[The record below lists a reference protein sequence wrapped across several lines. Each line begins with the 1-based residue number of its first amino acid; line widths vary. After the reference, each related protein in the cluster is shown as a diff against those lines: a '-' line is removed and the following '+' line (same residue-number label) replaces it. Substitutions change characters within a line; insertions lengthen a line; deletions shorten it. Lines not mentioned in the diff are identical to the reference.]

1 LFHNIE
7 NNNEGQVIKEPMKV
21 IEEGRYIT
29 RMVLSEDDFE
39 KEPNTQRNVSQITI
53 KVPAHPCLLQHYS

>member
-39 KEPNTQRNVSQITI
+39 KEPNT
-53 KVPAHPCLLQHYS
+53 